1 MAGESP
7 TQNLINQTK
16 YAPIIRAPGFY
27 KSVILDVLS
36 VLAAGLF
43 GFSYYRYLENGTSV
57 GWLLGALA
65 LWGIASVLQVFLAK
79 AVVRRIA
86 LIGTEAVAVL
96 IFFYRDDLTIVLT
109 TAAVVF
115 AFLSWGYL
123 ASRNNLTNGIEIQ
136 FFRITGNVLG
146 KLATAALL
154 FMIAIYAPQVN
165 QGSVFVSRQ
174 GFRDFFDWS
183 AGLINN
189 IYPNV
194 SLNGS
199 FQTFAQGVAT
209 MELKNNPNF
218 QTMSPQTQSSTINQ
232 AASQLETSF
241 GATSSGIAVAPTDP
255 ASDAF
260 YNFIVG
266 MLQAW
271 KSEGS
276 SWFII
281 GWGVVLF
288 LALRTLGILFV
299 WANQFIALIFYE
311 TLLATGFMRITESTQ
326 TKEMIGY

>member
-7 TQNLINQTK
+7 TQNLINQAK
-16 YAPIIRAPGFY
+16 FAPIIRGAGFY
-27 KSVILDVLS
+27 KSIILDVLS
-36 VLAAGLF
+36 VISAGLF
-43 GFSYYRYLENGTSV
+43 GFTYYRYLEDGMPV
-57 GWLLGALA
+57 WWLLGALA
-65 LWGIASVLQVFLAK
+65 LWGIMSVLQVFLAR
-79 AVVRRIA
+79 AVVRR
-86 LIGTEAVAVL
+86 GVL
-96 IFFYRDDLTIVLT
+96 IAVEAIATLMFFYHDDPAILLI
-109 TAAVVF
+109 TAGVVF
-115 AFLSWGYL
+115 VFLVWGYA
-123 ASRNNLTNGIEIQ
+123 ASRRTLTNSIEIQ
-136 FFRITGNVLG
+136 YFRITGNVLG
-146 KLATAALL
+146 KLTTAALL
-154 FMIAIYAPQVN
+154 FMILIYVPQVN

-183 AGLINN
+183 AGLVNN

-218 QTMSPQTQSSTINQ
+218 QTMSPQAQSSTINQ
-232 AASQLETSF
+232 ATTQLETSF
-241 GATSSGIAVAPTDP
+241 GNATSGLAVAPTDP

-281 GWGVVLF
+281 GWAVVLF
-288 LALRTLGILFV
+288 LALRTLGFLFV
-299 WANQFIALIFYE
+299 WVDQFISLIIYE
-311 TLLATGFMRITESTQ
+311 ILLASGFMRITEATQ
-326 TKEMIGY
+326 TKEVIGY